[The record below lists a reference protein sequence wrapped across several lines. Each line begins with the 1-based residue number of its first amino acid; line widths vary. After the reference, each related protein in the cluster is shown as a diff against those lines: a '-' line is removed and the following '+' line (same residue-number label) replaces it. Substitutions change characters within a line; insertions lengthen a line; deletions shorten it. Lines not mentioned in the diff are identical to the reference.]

1 MNEAKRCDCPTCGA
15 EYKVIR
21 VETKPAEREGR
32 LTCAKCGGPLNARE
46 GRFMLEYFLLGA
58 SQRRPL
64 RPRGRASAPPL
75 VNPSG
80 FPQHEVFEN
89 EISVATGK
97 HRSARSTRHIA
108 VNRFGSAFAFNDFVE
123 CLAVRACEG
132 VTRHTTSPY
141 TALSRPTHR
150 IRTLLHARNVTRL
163 SQPPTRLL
171 KESPQSVGKLAG
183 PHTTGPFSFELAAK
197 SADRAPLC
205 QVESRSH
212 R

>member
-1 MNEAKRCDCPTCGA
+1 VKGALCSNTSFSARPNAVPCGLA
-15 EYKVIR
+15 V
-21 VETKPAEREGR
+21 G
-32 LTCAKCGGPLNARE
+32 
-46 GRFMLEYFLLGA
+46 
-58 SQRRPL
+58 
-64 RPRGRASAPPL
+64 ASAPPL

-183 PHTTGPFSFELAAK
+183 PIRRGLFLLSWQPKARIAHRFAK
-197 SADRAPLC
+197 SSRVRTAESTIVGRATRCVVYFGPCCASLTNYLFRI
-205 QVESRSH
+205 S
-212 R
+212 